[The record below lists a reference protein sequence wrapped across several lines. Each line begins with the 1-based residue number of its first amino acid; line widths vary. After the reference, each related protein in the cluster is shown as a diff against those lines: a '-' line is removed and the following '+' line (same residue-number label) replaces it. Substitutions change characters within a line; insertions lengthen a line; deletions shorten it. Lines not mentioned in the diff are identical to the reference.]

1 MVLGF
6 EVAYTPV
13 KLFVLAEDP
22 LDFFE
27 FAGGILHGSP
37 LETGRRAELG
47 SRCAD
52 DKAGVVAELVRAA
65 TGAPVRNQ

>member
-6 EVAYTPV
+6 EAACTPV

-27 FAGGILHGSP
+27 FAGGILHESP
-37 LETGRRAELG
+37 LEQGRRRAELG
-47 SRCAD
+47 SRRTD
-52 DKAGVVAELVRAA
+52 DKAWVVAELIRAA
-65 TGAPVRNQ
+65 TGAPVRN